1 MTLNCSVQLHA
12 YLHARRRGM
21 PTEQAAAEQGMS
33 LAEAR
38 LHDADEAKGLL
49 AHIDT
54 TETPRLDFKQ
64 PTAPAAGKAPLRE
77 SVNAGRDEV
86 GSCPAKDAAGA
97 AHTKEDDM
105 GRTRRKAADEVV
117 EIKKP
122 DFDLARRI
130 YFNDIKPAQAKVGEH
145 AQEQSTA
152 YKEIK
157 NAAHIQ
163 PQAAKLAFKLVEMEE
178 SKRDDYLRSLNGLLQ
193 VFRIFMPRDMVDQ
206 AEGKSESN
214 IIPIGERSAP
224 QLATIPSGDSDL
236 AGVDEWHANLK
247 EGDAVMIPVGEV
259 GSTDILPG
267 KITFIDGD
275 VLDVEYEDAG
285 ETVKASIPRDAVS
298 QPEPADDQ
306 HQIAA
311 E

>member
-1 MTLNCSVQLHA
+1 MTLNCSKQLHA
-12 YLHARRRGM
+12 YLRARRRGM
-21 PTEQAAAEQGMS
+21 PTEQAATEQGMS

-49 AHIDT
+49 KHID

-77 SVNAGRDEV
+77 SINAGRDEV
-86 GSCPAKDAAGA
+86 LSSPAKDAAGA

-117 EIKKP
+117 EIQKP
-122 DFDLARRI
+122 DFDLVRRI
-130 YFNDIKPAQAKVGEH
+130 YFNDIKPAQGKVGEH
-145 AQEQSTA
+145 AQEMSTA
-152 YKEIK
+152 FKEIK
-157 NAAHIQ
+157 KAAHVQ

-178 SKRDDYLRSLNGLLQ
+178 SKRDDYLRSFNGLLQ

-206 AEGKSESN
+206 AEGKAESN

-224 QLATIPSGDSDL
+224 QLATIPSDDSDL
-236 AGVDEWHANLK
+236 AGDHDWRANLK
-247 EGDAVMIPVGEV
+247 EGDGVMVPVGE
-259 GSTDILPG
+259 PG
-267 KITFIDGD
+267 HTAYVPARITFTDGD
-275 VLDVEYEDAG
+275 VIDVEYTDG
-285 ETVKASIPRDAVS
+285 DETVKASVPRQSVEQPQDGDDAMT
-298 QPEPADDQ
+298 Q
-306 HQIAA
+306 AA